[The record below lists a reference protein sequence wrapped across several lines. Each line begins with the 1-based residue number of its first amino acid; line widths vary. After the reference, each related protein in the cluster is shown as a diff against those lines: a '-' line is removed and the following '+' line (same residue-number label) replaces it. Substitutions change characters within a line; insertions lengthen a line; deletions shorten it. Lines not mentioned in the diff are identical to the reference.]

1 MPPVVPSRTP
11 RAELRNCAATEGFTL
26 VEVLIAM
33 VILAVGLLGL
43 EALGIRA
50 IRSVERASQDTR
62 ATSVA
67 TAYLE
72 DALQRIPRG
81 DVPRSCTDQELPNG
95 DRLTRQVTISNDPR
109 ISHRVTVTVSAKS
122 GALPVRP
129 YTLRGHVFAPSITEL
144 SAAGTCATP

>member
-1 MPPVVPSRTP
+1 MQPNAPDGTCP
-11 RAELRNCAATEGFTL
+11 AQAAGVAAASGFTL
-26 VEVLIAM
+26 VEVLVAM

-67 TAYLE
+67 TAYME

-81 DVPRSCTDQELPNG
+81 DIPRSCTDQELPNG

-109 ISHRVTVTVSAKS
+109 ISHRVTVTVAANP
-122 GALPVRP
+122 GGLPVRP
-129 YTLRGHVFAPSITEL
+129 YTLRGQVFAPSVREL
-144 SAAGTCATP
+144 AATGICATP